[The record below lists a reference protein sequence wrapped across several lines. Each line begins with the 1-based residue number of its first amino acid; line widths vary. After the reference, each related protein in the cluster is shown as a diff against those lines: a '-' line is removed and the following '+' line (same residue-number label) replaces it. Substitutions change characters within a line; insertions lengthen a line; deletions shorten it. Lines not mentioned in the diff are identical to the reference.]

1 MLIAS
6 DLPCNY
12 DHPAKAAFLRNDLQS
27 QAVVWHRCSFSG
39 GTAWHV
45 PHGGAKTV
53 FSMPQLVHV
62 SDEDEAEAFSETVWT
77 CVGFAQ
83 INHLFVRFAGR
94 GDYGAI
100 RLARK

>member
-1 MLIAS
+1 MGAMG
-6 DLPCNY
+6 
-12 DHPAKAAFLRNDLQS
+12 
-27 QAVVWHRCSFSG
+27 AVVG
-39 GTAWHV
+39 GYSAVGAPGTPSPTCATGSMATTC
-45 PHGGAKTV
+45 PMGGAKTV

-77 CVGFAQ
+77 CVGFTQ